1 VTLRARLLIAL
12 LALALVPTAVFTV
25 FTLDQ
30 LGRSTEHWVRPGISR
45 ALDSG
50 VEVSKAGLARLD
62 AVAISQADAW
72 AAEWKAAGRAGPK
85 RAGLRERVARAGF
98 DFLQVYRRDGSRWRL
113 DEQVL
118 PPGIVDLARA
128 DFASSLPESLTLPLV
143 FHGDQGA
150 LAAAAPAGDGRVIAL
165 GWWMAPD
172 FFSGAEQVAEGAAHY
187 RQLGLVVA
195 LQRRYTWL
203 LVAGLGLALI
213 LVALIVSSV
222 LARDMARPIGELSAA
237 LERVAADDLSVRV
250 VPSGARE
257 LRRLGESFNAM
268 AGRLAAARE
277 ALQHAEREA
286 AWREVA
292 QYVAHEIKG
301 MLTPL
306 GARLE
311 SLRES
316 LAGASPSEA
325 EARRAEF
332 SAMERSLEDLDRLA
346 QQFSQ
351 YARLPQPRLE
361 PVDLAELARSV
372 AEGRGARTSVAGD
385 SPLAVRADRMLI
397 SRALDNLVLNAR
409 EASPPGADVELQ
421 VCAENGEAV
430 VEVLDRGPGLPAGL
444 HGRLFEPFVSTKRRG
459 SGLGLALVRAIVQE
473 HGGRIALEDREGGGA
488 CARLVLPMA
497 AGPTLE

>member
-1 VTLRARLLIAL
+1 MSLRVRLLIAL
-12 LALALVPTAVFTV
+12 LALALVPIGIFTV

-50 VEVSKAGLARLD
+50 VEVSKSGIARLD
-62 AVAISQADAW
+62 AVAISQVDAW
-72 AAEWKAAGRAGPK
+72 AAEWKAAGPAGPK
-85 RAGLRERVARAGF
+85 RAGLRERVARSGF
-98 DFLQVYRRDGSRWRL
+98 DFLQVYRRDGPVWRL
-113 DEQVL
+113 EEQVL
-118 PPGIVDLARA
+118 PPGIVDLMRA
-128 DFASSLPESLTLPLV
+128 DFSSALPESLALPRV
-143 FHGDQGA
+143 VHGGQGA
-150 LAAAAPAGDGRVIAL
+150 LAAVAPAGNDQVIML
-165 GWWMAPD
+165 GWWMSPD

-213 LVALIVSSV
+213 LVALAVSSV
-222 LARDMARPIGELSAA
+222 LARGMSRPIGELSAA
-237 LERVAADDLSVRV
+237 LERIAADDLSVRV
-250 VPSGARE
+250 APSGARE
-257 LRRLGESFNAM
+257 LKRLGESFNAM
-268 AGRLAAARE
+268 AERLAAARE

-306 GARLE
+306 GSRLD
-311 SLRES
+311 SLRHS
-316 LAGASPSEA
+316 LGSGPQADAA
-325 EARRAEF
+325 ARREEIA
-332 SAMERSLEDLDRLA
+332 AMERSLEDLDRLA

-361 PVDLAELARSV
+361 PVDLAELACRV
-372 AEGRGARTSVAGD
+372 AEGRGAKTTSGAGK
-385 SPLAVRADRMLI
+385 PLAVRADRMLI

-409 EASPPGADVELQ
+409 EASPPGAPVELH
-421 VCAENGEAV
+421 VAAENGKAV
-430 VEVLDRGPGLPAGL
+430 VEVLDRGPGLPPGL
-444 HGRLFEPFVSTKRRG
+444 RGRLFEPFVSTKQRG

-473 HGGRIALEDREGGGA
+473 HGGTIALEDRDGGGA
-488 CARLVLPMA
+488 CARLTLPLA
-497 AGPTLE
+497 AGA